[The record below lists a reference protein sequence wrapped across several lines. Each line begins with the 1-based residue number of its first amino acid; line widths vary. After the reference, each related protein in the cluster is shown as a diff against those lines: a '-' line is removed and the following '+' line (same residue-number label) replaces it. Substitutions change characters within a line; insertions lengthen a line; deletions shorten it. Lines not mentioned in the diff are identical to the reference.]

1 MLGGSH
7 KVRYDK
13 EKDMVWRWDQVLKTH
28 PNGMRFSCY
37 GNNGEL
43 LAMNEYFRCEMRA

>member
-7 KVRYDK
+7 KVRYDQ